1 MKVYSKYS
9 DQEKSSYDGRKKNHR
24 VRNEF
29 CDIND
34 DNSDFSLE
42 EEKSLTV
49 SID

>member
-1 MKVYSKYS
+1 MM
-9 DQEKSSYDGRKKNHR
+9 GGKKIT
-24 VRNEF
+24 ESEMSF